1 MRRGLT
7 QALCLQCKRILNTS
21 RIEDHYLICGYC
33 DARYPLVAG
42 KVPVLM
48 ANPIDELAATCVVY
62 ERYLHTEK
70 HAIERFHTLATS
82 KPERAAVLQA
92 LAEAR
97 QENMGNI
104 YAMQQTL
111 IPFLSFNHIL
121 AAEPATMH
129 ASYGM
134 VQDYYLERDWSGNPD
149 FEAEMY
155 SRMEVIGQDIQ
166 MFVPDNE
173 SVLVLGA
180 GTGRVAWELC
190 PEFEQVYA
198 LDSTFS
204 MPYSFYT
211 LLEQD
216 ISYNVV
222 QASNVLYAQ
231 DRVRKQIASL
241 KNTGVAAHACQQY
254 AEKITYFMA
263 DATQIPLPDH
273 SQSAIVSV
281 YFTDVLPLKTYL
293 PEVIRVLKDGG
304 LFIHFGPLVY
314 HFSDESEMLTTD
326 ELLAIFEENGF
337 QIVSER
343 QQPEVSAFAEGTMS
357 TTRFINWMFTARKKE
372 PVACQTITIDT
383 KLTLTEGL
391 TYEEYGP
398 VTPVGTASPQVFLLL
413 PSGKK
418 LKTSVLVRELLQRI
432 DSDKTVLEVLNL
444 FSAECVALDAVHR
457 TAVIQTLQELLEQN
471 VIRVIV

>member
-7 QALCLQCKRILNTS
+7 QTLCIQCKHILNTS
-21 RIEDHYLICGYC
+21 RIEDDYLICGYC

-48 ANPIDELAATCVVY
+48 TNAIDELAATCIVY

-70 HAIERFHTLATS
+70 HAIERLRALATN
-82 KPERAAVLQA
+82 KPGRAAVLQA

-97 QENMGNI
+97 QENIGNV

-111 IPFLSFNHIL
+111 MPFLSSNDIL
-121 AAEPATMH
+121 ATKPATMH
-129 ASYGM
+129 ESYGV
-134 VQDYYLERDWSGNPD
+134 VQNYYLERDWSGNQG
-149 FEAEMY
+149 FEVEMC
-155 SRMEVIGQDIQ
+155 SRMEVVRQDIR
-166 MFVPDNE
+166 MFVPDTE
-173 SVLVLGA
+173 KVLVLGA

-190 PEFEQVYA
+190 SDFEQVYA
-198 LDSTFS
+198 LDRTFS

-222 QASNVLYAQ
+222 HASNVLYAQ

-241 KNTGVAAHACQQY
+241 KNTGMTAHTCQQY
-254 AEKITYFMA
+254 AEKITYLMA

-273 SQSAIVSV
+273 SQSTIVSV
-281 YFTDVLPLKTYL
+281 YFTDVLPLENYL

-326 ELLAIFEENGF
+326 ELLAAFEENGF

-343 QQPEVSAFAEGTMS
+343 QLPEVAGFSEATMS
-357 TTRFINWMFTARKKE
+357 TTYFVNWMFTARKKE
-372 PVACQTITIDT
+372 KVSCQTVAADVR
-383 KLTLTEGL
+383 LALTEGL
-391 TYEEYGP
+391 TYEEH
-398 VTPVGTASPQVFLLL
+398 GTIASANTTSPQVFLLL

-418 LKTSVLVRELLQRI
+418 LKTTVLVRELLQRI
-432 DSDKTVLEVLNL
+432 NPDKTVLEVLNL
-444 FSAECVALDAVHR
+444 FSAECMELDPEHQ
-457 TAVIQTLQELLEQN
+457 TAFVQILQELVYQN
-471 VIRVIV
+471 VVRVIV